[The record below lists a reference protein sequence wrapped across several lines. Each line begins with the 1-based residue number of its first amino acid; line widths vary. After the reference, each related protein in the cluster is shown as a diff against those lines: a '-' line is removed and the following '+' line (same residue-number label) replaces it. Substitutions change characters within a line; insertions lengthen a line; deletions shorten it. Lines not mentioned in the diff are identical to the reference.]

1 MYQFCIKLYFSCLL
15 AAWAADLLGL
25 LGLVAAGLAT
35 SAAVLL
41 PAPWQQG
48 QRQARQALLR
58 QRLGEREWVL
68 LPLGGS
74 HS

>member
-1 MYQFCIKLYFSCLL
+1 M
-15 AAWAADLLGL
+15 GL

-48 QRQARQALLR
+48 QRQARQALLH
-58 QRLGEREWVL
+58 QRLVEREWAL

-74 HS
+74 DM